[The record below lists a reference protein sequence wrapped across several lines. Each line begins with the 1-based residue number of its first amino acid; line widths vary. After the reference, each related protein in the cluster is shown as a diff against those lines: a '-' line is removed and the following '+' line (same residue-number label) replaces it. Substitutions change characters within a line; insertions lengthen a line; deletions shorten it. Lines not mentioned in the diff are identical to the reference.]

1 MIGWLALGAALP
13 ALALSV
19 AVWRWRA
26 LARSVRRLAE
36 RISELDVADPEAG
49 SRRLPPETDRALG
62 RIAVAVNELIRRL
75 GAQVGA
81 LSAGRAELLAIM
93 ENMGEGVL
101 VLDRTGHILLANRSF
116 ARLVALPQPPV
127 RGTDVHDVTRIP
139 RLLELVRDAAAGPCS
154 GEVELGGPPPRTL
167 LVRAAPMEGG
177 PDPGAV
183 LAVLEDVTEFKRL
196 DEIRRD
202 FVANASH
209 ELKTPLAA
217 IQGYAEMLAEET
229 GHADVGVILNHA
241 RRMSKLVED
250 LLALSRLEARV
261 MDPRPRPL
269 ALQPFIARALQ
280 LVQPQA
286 DAKALVLEQDTA
298 AGPAEVVCDEEALLQ
313 ILVNLLDNAVKYTP
327 DGGRVTVL
335 TRFEPDGRAAL
346 AVRDTGPGIPPEHLP
361 RLFER
366 FYRVDKARSRE
377 LGGTG
382 LGLAIVKHLAEAL
395 GGEAYL
401 TSRPGEGTE
410 AGIRLKTGT

>member
-1 MIGWLALGAALP
+1 MGWLALGAALP
-13 ALALSV
+13 ALALGV

-26 LARSVRRLAE
+26 LARSVSGFAE
-36 RISELDVADPEAG
+36 RIGELEVADPEAG
-49 SRRLPPETDRALG
+49 SRRLPPETDPALG
-62 RIAVAVNELIRRL
+62 RIAAAVNALIRRL

-116 ARLVALPQPPV
+116 ARLAALPQAPA

-139 RLLELVRDAAAGPCS
+139 RLLELVRDAASGPCT

-217 IQGYAEMLAEET
+217 IQGYAELLAEET
-229 GHADVGVILNHA
+229 GHADVAVILNHA

-250 LLALSRLEARV
+250 LLALSRLEARS
-261 MDPRPRPL
+261 MDPKPRLL
-269 ALQPFIARALQ
+269 ALGPFIARALQ
-280 LVQPQA
+280 LIQPQA
-286 DAKALVLEQDTA
+286 DAKTLVLMQDTA

-327 DGGRVTVL
+327 EGGRITVL
-335 TRFEPDGRAAL
+335 ARLEPDGRVTL

-382 LGLAIVKHLAEAL
+382 LGLAIVKHLADVL

-410 AGIRLKTGT
+410 AGIRLPIGR